1 MSVQLAVAPIAWSNS
16 DLPQLGGDTPLETC
30 LRESREAGFRG
41 TESGAKYPMDP
52 EKLGPL
58 LKQFDLK
65 LASGW
70 FSGTLRECS
79 VDEEWENLQEMLYTF
94 KSLQAPVLVYAETS
108 GSVQTKQQIPVS
120 QRPVMP
126 DDEYPEYGQKLTE
139 IADRMADYGVPMV
152 YHHHM
157 GTVIETEREVD
168 LLMANTGPNV
178 NLLIDTGHL
187 TFAGGNVEATTR
199 RHGHRVKHVHCKD
212 IRDEVYKRVQDED
225 MSFLDSV
232 LEGVFTVPGDGSID
246 FHNFAKVLSD
256 IKYSGWIVVEAEQ
269 DPEKANPLVYSR
281 IGHQHLTDALQKAV
295 IEIQA

>member
-1 MSVQLAVAPIAWSNS
+1 
-16 DLPQLGGDTPLETC
+16 
-30 LRESREAGFRG
+30 
-41 TESGAKYPMDP
+41 MDP

-58 LKQFDLK
+58 LQEYDLK

-70 FSGTLRECS
+70 FSGTLRECT

-126 DDEYPEYGQKLTE
+126 DEEYPEYGRKLTE

-168 LLMANTGPNV
+168 LEVMANTGPNV
-178 NLLIDTGHL
+178 NLLIDTGH

-212 IRDEVYKRVQDED
+212 IRRCLQRVQAEHELPRCC
-225 MSFLDSV
+225 F
-232 LEGVFTVPGDGSID
+232 GGIFTVPGMAQSTFIT
-246 FHNFAKVLSD
+246 LR
-256 IKYSGWIVVEAEQ
+256 KYSPTSTTVAG
-269 DPEKANPLVYSR
+269 L
-281 IGHQHLTDALQKAV
+281 
-295 IEIQA
+295 